1 VTLDKPF
8 TDEASGKDAKRPQLE
23 HLLSFV
29 REGDTVSC
37 LRGALRMGSLRHP
50 HLCRDRVDQCLLGSI
65 HPLQASMAEWIL
77 LAYGGGGVADRYM
90 R

>member
-1 VTLDKPF
+1 M
-8 TDEASGKDAKRPQLE
+8 ESGSAHAE
-23 HLLSFV
+23 HLGSHHLCACGFP
-29 REGDTVSC
+29 RLGNPARARGRSC

-50 HLCRDRVDQCLLGSI
+50 HLCRVRLSQRLLGSI
-65 HPLQASMAEWIL
+65 HPLQASLAERIL